1 VIRSTTKL
9 APPLETKFGMPRW
22 PSELLKPRRRTN
34 ARSGSRAF
42 VFPTIDRWRRDD
54 VTTSELVRVTNT
66 GWPRAAPVL
75 PTRTGLQRRM
85 FLFGYFVSYR
95 YRKPVRWRNVQLGDS
110 KSEHW
115 RNFLGQ
121 AGRTG
126 NAASVCLPTKR
137 AVLCIVCSAAS
148 HRRRPRPW
156 PTPSSARRTGNK
168 RASVEK
174 KKQPAGSHSHTLPFV
189 VKRERSRKASVCCVA
204 SLLRTTLD
212 DEVLFVFDELAVTFF
227 LDYYIYLVPRFAGL
241 PYNDTRPYNRFRLLV
256 GSLVLVRSRSTPC
269 TFVRERRTLSVAL
282 RVLSVACLPFSFETG
297 FFSPSERVCCSSF
310 GCAPPSL
317 SSQSAPLCSAACVV
331 QQSATLDPG
340 AIQYLQHNI
349 QYDTVQ
355 YNTIQIIISKCSGN
369 LRLRSWRKT

>member
-1 VIRSTTKL
+1 
-9 APPLETKFGMPRW
+9 
-22 PSELLKPRRRTN
+22 
-34 ARSGSRAF
+34 
-42 VFPTIDRWRRDD
+42 
-54 VTTSELVRVTNT
+54 
-66 GWPRAAPVL
+66 
-75 PTRTGLQRRM
+75 M

-256 GSLVLVRSRSTPC
+256 GSLVRSREEDPFAFGQVRTALLYC
-269 TFVRERRTLSVAL
+269 TVQQQL
-282 RVLSVACLPFSFETG
+282 RLWHRLLAFAFLQFFETDG
-297 FFSPSERVCCSSF
+297 ILLSLSR
-310 GCAPPSL
+310 PPSSL
-317 SSQSAPLCSAACVV
+317 GTRVRLLCSAARVV
-331 QQSATLDPG
+331 LAAPATQSD
-340 AIQYLQHNI
+340 
-349 QYDTVQ
+349 
-355 YNTIQIIISKCSGN
+355 TIQIIISKKCSGN